1 MTTQLVLDIIVLINQ
16 IKDYIMTNV
25 KAIIKDIKETA
36 TPLMNKWV
44 IDRTAYVMNIKKVYL
59 SIEDEAFLEEFAER
73 KARDRY
79 LSKSSFKFFKMIG
92 KGFTKGDIQLAMYEG
107 EPDIRIKMQ
116 KDAVHKL
123 AKIDVAV
130 AKKINFDVNSVEK
143 LYLDEGKDGFIEGAW
158 KLNGEKIFSF
168 DTIYAGGYNIQCL
181 HVRTKYKLK

>member
-1 MTTQLVLDIIVLINQ
+1 
-16 IKDYIMTNV
+16 MTNLT
-25 KAIIKDIKETA
+25 AIIKDIKETA

-44 IDRTAYVMNIKKVYL
+44 NDRTAYVMNLKDVQKAL
-59 SIEDEAFLEEFAER
+59 DTDEEFVAEYATYR
-73 KARDRY
+73 ARDRY
-79 LSKSSFKFFKMIG
+79 LSRSTFKFIKLQG
-92 KGFTKGDIQLAMYEG
+92 KGYTKGDIMLASYES
-107 EPDIRIKMQ
+107 EASIRIKMK
-116 KDAVHKL
+116 KDADHKL

-130 AKKINFDVNSVEK
+130 AKKINFDVKSVEK